1 MEDINFYEKEKE
13 KEKEKWCI
21 KMFVETFILI
31 VWYIWFLFERIIRE
45 S

>member
-31 VWYIWFLFERIIRE
+31 V
-45 S
+45 